1 MAHESKNN
9 TGIIIAIITV
19 VGAIVAAVITV
30 SGNYNVEKMRQ
41 DVELTKIALSIQSTQ
56 MVLQITAVPPTE
68 TILPTIT
75 SAPIVIPQATS
86 TSQVVN
92 TNTSASLYV
101 FGYTSSDLAVT
112 QASSNCANCKIIFLT
127 SLNEL
132 PDDWNRHSFNLA
144 SPSANLPDGCRTK
157 QELVSLGVT
166 LMIAN
171 NYTPCQP
178 KTIASPVV
186 TNCPSPSSYAI
197 NVQTLT
203 PGMTISGPATIHPYD
218 GSAELAQV
226 LGLIWTAR
234 WGINIPTGTTV
245 QIPQSVTLLS
255 GKQYTP
261 QGYIDIY
268 SDNARMEAAQ
278 QCWLIN
284 NP

>member
-1 MAHESKNN
+1 MAHDSKND
-9 TGIIIAIITV
+9 TGIKIAIITV
-19 VGAIVAAVITV
+19 VGAIVAAIITV

-56 MVLQITAVPPTE
+56 MVLQIVASPPTE
-68 TILPTIT
+68 TFLPTMTVT
-75 SAPIVIPQATS
+75 SIVVPQANL

-92 TNTSASLYV
+92 SNTSANLYV
-101 FGYTSSDLAVT
+101 LGYTSSDLAVV
-112 QASSNCANCKIIFLT
+112 QASSNCTDCKIIFLS

-132 PDDWNRHSFNLA
+132 PDDWNHHSFNLA
-144 SPSANLPDGCRTK
+144 SPTANLSDGCRTK
-157 QELVSLGVT
+157 QELINLGVT

-178 KTIASPVV
+178 KAIASPVV

-197 NVQTLT
+197 NVQTLI
-203 PGMTISGPATIHPYD
+203 PGMIISGPATIHPYD
-218 GSAELAQV
+218 GSAELAQA
-226 LGLIWTAR
+226 LGLIWVAR

-255 GKQYTP
+255 GKQYIP

-268 SDNARMEAAQ
+268 LDNARMEAAQ

-284 NP
+284 N

>member
-19 VGAIVAAVITV
+19 VGAIFAAIITV

-41 DVELTKIALSIQSTQ
+41 DVELTKIALSIHSTQ
-56 MVLQITAVPPTE
+56 MVLQTTVSPPIE
-68 TILPTIT
+68 IILPTMT
-75 SAPIVIPQATS
+75 SAPIVVPQATS
-86 TSQVVN
+86 TSQV
-92 TNTSASLYV
+92 TTSNTSANLYV
-101 FGYTSSDLAVT
+101 LGYTSSDRAVD
-112 QASSNCANCKIIFLT
+112 QASSNCADCKIIFLS

-132 PDDWNRHSFNLA
+132 PDNWNHHSFNLA
-144 SPSANLPDGCRTK
+144 SPTANLPDGCRTK
-157 QELVSLGVT
+157 QELVNLGVT

-178 KTIASPVV
+178 NTIIFPVV

-197 NVQTLT
+197 NVQTLA

-218 GSAELAQV
+218 GSAELAQT
-226 LGLIWTAR
+226 LGLIWIAR

-245 QIPQSVTLLS
+245 QIPQNVILLS
-255 GKQYTP
+255 GKQYVP
-261 QGYIDIY
+261 QGYMDIY